1 MSWAALP
8 LAALVSWLLC
18 RRLVWAGGRFM
29 DHPNERS
36 LHEIPVPRGGGLGI
50 LAGLVVALVLLVPLP
65 QELAWVAGLAL
76 AVGAFSFLD
85 DLYHLSPLVRFLVQG
100 ILAGVLVA
108 QGAWPAQWPLPGG
121 LGWPVAVGAA
131 FSWLFVVWMT
141 NLYNFMDG
149 MDGFA
154 GGMAVIGFGT
164 LAVLG
169 WMGGDPRYA
178 LLCVSVAAAAAGFLW
193 FNFPPARLF
202 MGDVGSAAL
211 GFLAAG
217 LLLWADRAGLFPFWA
232 GLLVFSPFIVDA
244 TVTLLR
250 RLLRGEKVWQA
261 HRSHY
266 YQRLVQMGWGHRR
279 TVLWEYGLMLLC
291 AASAVWAVQ
300 AGMIAQWGVLV
311 AWAVGYAGLM
321 LGVEYAERR
330 AGSGGE

>member
-1 MSWAALP
+1 MSWTALP
-8 LAALVSWLLC
+8 LAVLVSWLVC
-18 RRLVWAGGRFM
+18 FRLARAGGRFM

-36 LHEIPVPRGGGLGI
+36 LHEAPVPRGGGLGI
-50 LAGLVVALVLLVPLP
+50 LAGLAVAAVLLAPLP
-65 QELAWVAGLAL
+65 PGMYWAVGLAL
-76 AVGAFSFLD
+76 ALGVFSLLD

-108 QGAWPAQWPLPGG
+108 QETWPAHWPLPGD
-121 LGWPVAVGAA
+121 LPWPPVMGIT
-131 FSWLFVVWMT
+131 FGWLFLVWMA

-154 GGMAVIGFGT
+154 GGMAVIGFGA
-164 LAVLG
+164 LAILG
-169 WMGGDPRYA
+169 WMGGDLHYA
-178 LLCVSVAAAAAGFLW
+178 LLCASIAAAAAGFLW

-217 LLLWADRAGLFPFWA
+217 LLLWADCAGLFPLWV

-250 RLLRGEKVWQA
+250 RLLRGEKVWEA

-266 YQRLVQMGWGHRR
+266 YQRLVQMGWGHRK
-279 TVLWEYGLMLLC
+279 TVLWEYGLMALC
-291 AASAVWAVQ
+291 ALAALWAAQLPPV
-300 AGMIAQWGVLV
+300 GQWGVL
-311 AWAVGYAGLM
+311 ATVGLIHGLAM
-321 LGVEYAERR
+321 LGVEYGERR
-330 AGSGGE
+330 AKGL